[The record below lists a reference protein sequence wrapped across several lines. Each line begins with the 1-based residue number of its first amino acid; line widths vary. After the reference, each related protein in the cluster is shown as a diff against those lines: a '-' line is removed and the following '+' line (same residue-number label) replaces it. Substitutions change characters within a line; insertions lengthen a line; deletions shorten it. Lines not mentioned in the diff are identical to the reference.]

1 VVDRL
6 RRHPVA
12 ARVRAFDESVERAVA
27 GLRNPALDWVFYPIS
42 SAADHSLLWL
52 ALGAVREATGHRRHA
67 GSAVR
72 LAAVLGV
79 ESAVTNGL
87 VKSGVGRRRPPP
99 SAPDDVP
106 LPWGLHRPITT
117 AFPSGHATSAFT
129 AAAFLSKGDPLGPA
143 YYALAV
149 VVAASRVYVG
159 LHHASDV
166 LAGVAIGAVFG
177 RIARRFA

>member
-1 VVDRL
+1 VDRS
-6 RRHPVA
+6 RRHPLA
-12 ARVRAFDESVERAVA
+12 KRVQAFDHAVERAVA
-27 GLRNPALDWVFYPIS
+27 ALRNPTLDHVFYPIS
-42 SAADHSLLWL
+42 SAADHSLLWV

-67 GSAVR
+67 GSALR

-79 ESAVTNGL
+79 ESALTNGL
-87 VKSGVGRRRPPP
+87 MKSRFGRRRPPP
-99 SAPDDVP
+99 STPAGVP
-106 LPWGLHRPITT
+106 LPWGLRRPITT

-129 AAAFLSKGDPLGPA
+129 AAAFLAEDDPLGPA

-166 LAGVAIGAVFG
+166 IAGVAIGAVFG
-177 RIARRFA
+177 RLARRLA